1 MEVPPIRYVK
11 TSDGVSIAY
20 TVAGSGPPLV
30 YGQGTTTSH
39 TELFWR
45 SPGLRAPLERPSA
58 YFTVYQFDWRN
69 TGSSTRG
76 VPFGREEWILDM
88 EAMFGLFD
96 DPADVI
102 AGGPPVAPFVATHQD
117 RIRRWVTWNQHRW
130 PESHP
135 HVQASQQVI
144 RLFELDPVW
153 IGLEGRR
160 IAGEVEESTHRE
172 FAELMRSC
180 CDRGYAKQV
189 QAMIG
194 SWDVGPYLAQ
204 VAVPTLVVH
213 RRDLGGPGR
222 GAEIGADYAA
232 HIPGA
237 QLHLVEGSSWLMPG
251 EDDPLPAIL
260 TFLLGDDERLPA
272 ASEVAAARSHGLS
285 ARELEVL
292 GLLAAG
298 KSNRQIAEEL
308 TLSEATVATHVR
320 HIFEKTGSANRVEA
334 ANWARE
340 HGVV

>member
-39 TELFWR
+39 TELFLR
-45 SPGLRAPLERPSA
+45 SPGLRAPLERLSA

-76 VPFGREEWILDM
+76 VPFGLDEWLCDV
-88 EAMFGLFD
+88 AAVFSLFD
-96 DPADVI
+96 EPANLIARNPLSVLYVAQQSERVRRLVTWDQNRRPFSYPHVRALTQVRQVLNLDPKWVRLFARSI
-102 AGGPPVAPFVATHQD
+102 AGD
-117 RIRRWVTWNQHRW
+117 I
-130 PESHP
+130 PEP
-135 HVQASQQVI
+135 TTRDLEELVLAS
-144 RLFELDPVW
+144 
-153 IGLEGRR
+153 
-160 IAGEVEESTHRE
+160 
-172 FAELMRSC
+172 
-180 CDRGYAKQV
+180 CDQEYAKQA
-189 QAMIG
+189 QSGIG
-194 SWDVGPYLAQ
+194 SWDVTPYLERI
-204 VAVPTLVVH
+204 AVPTLVIQ
-213 RRDLGGPGR
+213 RRGIGNGR

-232 HIPGA
+232 HISGA
-237 QLHLVEGSSWLMPG
+237 QLYLVEGSSWLMPG

-272 ASEVAAARSHGLS
+272 ASEVAAAPSHGLS